1 MTIRGWLRPYSV
13 VIFLL
18 ILTALILRI
27 PILKVRGFDPDEF
40 QHLHGARQIYHGDIP
55 YRDYFEHHTPFL
67 HFVLTGLYPIF
78 GEEIRILFAARALML
93 VFTAII
99 VYLTYVLGKTLYG
112 TDTGLFAALF
122 LSYVIMFLEKTL
134 EIRPD
139 LPAVIFWLATLIFIV
154 KGIQRRTAARSWRWF
169 MLSGLMMGMAIMST
183 QKALFALGGMLLALA
198 WMFFDPRTGISWKRS
213 LRLSAIFLGA
223 MMVPAILTCGFFLIN
238 DGLWQF
244 INCNFIMNS
253 RWKVKFWPYNYI
265 RQLLRQNPFFSVI
278 GILGLVVSTFWF
290 HKRGDISSGRFV
302 PVLCTYVLIAG
313 LFIMPVPYRQ
323 YYQLFLPLLAIF
335 CGLIF
340 SKISVVNIRRLISDL
355 AHGKPRPVYVAFT
368 LIAINLTIAGL
379 LYILSY
385 SKPIVLNS
393 RAIYLIFWI
402 ALTVLALP
410 IFILNKG
417 KYAMLLISIGFI
429 AYPFQQ
435 TVKQLSANNSGQL
448 GNVQYIMDITTED
461 DTVLDGWSGYGFLR
475 KHAYYYYFLHP
486 EMRAMLS
493 EKERSDDI
501 IEGLA
506 KQRTKVIIY
515 DSSIKALPEKVQ
527 KYISANYVKSG
538 HGNIYVRK

>member
-1 MTIRGWLRPYSV
+1 MTIRGWFHPYRV

-27 PILKVRGFDPDEF
+27 PILKTRGFDPDEF

-93 VFTAII
+93 VFTAVI
-99 VYLTYVLGKTLYG
+99 VYLTYALGKTLYS

-134 EIRPD
+134 EVRPD
-139 LPAVIFWLATLIFIV
+139 VPAVIFWLATLIFMV
-154 KGIQRRTAARSWRWF
+154 KGIQRRIAARSWRWF
-169 MLSGLMMGMAIMST
+169 MLSGLMMGMAIMFT
-183 QKALFALGGMLLALA
+183 QKALFALGGMLVAMA

-223 MMVPAILTCGFFLIN
+223 MMIPIIITCGFFLIN

-244 INCNFIMNS
+244 INCNFVMNS

-278 GILGLVVSTFWF
+278 GILGLVASTFWF

-379 LYILSY
+379 FYTLSY

-410 IFILNKG
+410 IFIFNKG

-429 AYPFQQ
+429 AYPLQQ
-435 TVKQLSANNSGQL
+435 TVKQLSTNNSGQL
-448 GNVQYIMDITTED
+448 GNVKYIMDITTED

-475 KHAYYYYFLHP
+475 NHAYYYYFLHS
-486 EMRAMLS
+486 EMRAMLN

-501 IEGLA
+501 IESLD

-538 HGNIYVRK
+538 HGNIHIRK